1 MFHRLQDW
9 TRTLAEA
16 ALPQA
21 AIILVA
27 IPPAFSSFR
36 WWILGPD
43 LGPNKFS
50 SHLGDLFHCGT
61 TTQMD
66 GAVKPKHTVEPPCC
80 MTNQNHGADDD
91 YSITV

>member
-27 IPPAFSSFR
+27 IPPGFSSFR

-50 SHLGDLFHCGT
+50 SHLGGPFSLRNNNADGWCRKAEAYGGT
-61 TTQMD
+61 TMLYD
-66 GAVKPKHTVEPPCC
+66 ESKPW
-80 MTNQNHGADDD
+80 
-91 YSITV
+91 SR